1 MGWIPTPEQQRLFG
15 YGSFEHTVDALIK
28 AVSGKRYIAGDRFSA
43 ADVYVGRSIG
53 YGIEFG
59 ELGSRPELVAYWN
72 GLKDRP
78 ALARVAAQCEAW
90 MKA

>member
-1 MGWIPTPEQQRLFG
+1 MAGR
-15 YGSFEHTVDALIK
+15 
-28 AVSGKRYIAGDRFSA
+28 RYIACERFTA
-43 ADVYVGRSIG
+43 ANVYVGRSIG

-59 ELGSRPELVAYWN
+59 ELGGRPELVAYWN

-78 ALARVAAQCEAW
+78 ALARVAMQCEAW